1 MRLCVY
7 NATHLASAMEIN
19 KFISAAL
26 GLVRFFIL
34 DFRNKGDAS
43 NINRPPKRSNGGK
56 MAKKSINILDKDYIH
71 WVKELSSRYRKSQIK
86 AAVKVNS
93 EMLRYYWELG
103 RDIVTKQA
111 ENKYGSNF
119 YGTLSTDLKKAIP
132 NAEGLSP
139 SNIRYSKRFFQLYSP
154 VLENLQQAAEKL
166 KRENLQQVAEKSQS
180 PLERLE
186 STLFSV
192 PWGHHM
198 LLIDKCSDAP
208 QKALFFAR
216 QTIENGWSRSSLLN
230 ALSTDLYERQGKAL
244 TNFERTLPAETSDL
258 AQELTKDPYNFAFM
272 GITGRYNEKLLKDS
286 LLNNITRFLVELGTG
301 FAYVGREYGIMV
313 GEREKFMDLL
323 FYNLN
328 LSCYVVVEVKIGRF
342 EFADI
347 GQLGGYMV
355 ACNHILKKEGR
366 DNPTIGLLICKEK
379 DKVQAQYALE
389 SSTQPISISEYELE
403 KFYPE
408 KVEGTMPTTEELEQ
422 RLSSL

>member
-1 MRLCVY
+1 M
-7 NATHLASAMEIN
+7 S
-19 KFISAAL
+19 
-26 GLVRFFIL
+26 
-34 DFRNKGDAS
+34 
-43 NINRPPKRSNGGK
+43 
-56 MAKKSINILDKDYIH
+56 KKSINILDKDYIH

-111 ENKYGSNF
+111 ESKWGSGFMKNLSRDLKAQIPSATCFSPTNILYMKNF
-119 YGTLSTDLKKAIP
+119 YLMYRP
-132 NAEGLSP
+132 
-139 SNIRYSKRFFQLYSP
+139 Y
-154 VLENLQQAAEKL
+154 LENAPEIGEQKEDFPITP
-166 KRENLQQVAEKSQS
+166 QVVEQIAHDI
-180 PLERLE
+180 
-186 STLFSV
+186 FSI
-192 PWGHHM
+192 PWGHHRF
-198 LLIDKCSDAP
+198 LIDRFQNYP

-216 QTIENGWSRSSLLN
+216 QTVENGWSRSSLLN
-230 ALSTDLYERQGKAL
+230 ALSSDLYERQGKAL

-258 AQELTKDPYNFAFM
+258 AQELTKDPYNFAFT

-408 KVEGTMPTTEELEQ
+408 KVEGTMPSIEEIEK
-422 RLSSL
+422 RLCEESL

>member
-1 MRLCVY
+1 MKKTKSTFERVMSDPKQKKAFEKEY
-7 NATHLASAMEIN
+7 AS
-19 KFISAAL
+19 
-26 GLVRFFIL
+26 FFIPG
-34 DFRNKGDAS
+34 FRNKGDAS
-43 NINRPPKRSNGGK
+43 DINRPPKRSNGGK
-56 MAKKSINILDKDYIH
+56 MAKKSINILDKDYTR
-71 WVKELSSRYRKSQIK
+71 WVKELSTRYRKSQIK

-103 RDIVTKQA
+103 CDIVTKQA

-154 VLENLQQAAEKL
+154 VLENLQQ
-166 KRENLQQVAEKSQS
+166 VAEKSQS

-216 QTIENGWSRSSLLN
+216 QTVENGWSRSMLLN

-244 TNFERTLPAETSDL
+244 TNFGRTLPAETSDL
-258 AQELTKDPYNFAFM
+258 AQELTKDPYNFAFT

-408 KVEGTMPTTEELEQ
+408 KVEGTMPTIEELEQ

>member
-1 MRLCVY
+1 MRLF
-7 NATHLASAMEIN
+7 
-19 KFISAAL
+19 FIS
-26 GLVRFFIL
+26 

-43 NINRPPKRSNGGK
+43 DINRPPKRSNGGK
-56 MAKKSINILDKDYIH
+56 MAKKSINILDKDYTR
-71 WVKELSSRYRKSQIK
+71 WVKELSTRYRKSQIK

-154 VLENLQQAAEKL
+154 VLENLQQ
-166 KRENLQQVAEKSQS
+166 VAEKSQS

-216 QTIENGWSRSSLLN
+216 QTVENGWSRSTLLN

-244 TNFERTLPAETSDL
+244 TNFERTLPAATSDL
-258 AQELTKDPYNFAFM
+258 AQELTKDPYNFAFT

-408 KVEGTMPTTEELEQ
+408 KVEGTMPSIEEIEK
-422 RLSSL
+422 RLREEPSM